1 MRNATFLISPFHF
14 CQKCS
19 KTLTPTQHFG
29 VAWIVSA
36 SKRLTGATFWGC
48 MDSLGEQTLDRCH
61 FRAVGHGLSPAP
73 SPPPA
78 IGYDGNGFL
87 GFLAE
92 RIHATPKC

>member
-1 MRNATFLISPFHF
+1 MQHSGVVPIGYGGNPRNSLPFGPLVGFVGFHWELAKTDT
-14 CQKCS
+14 CQAFAR
-19 KTLTPTQHFG
+19 P
-29 VAWIVSA
+29 
-36 SKRLTGATFWGC
+36 
-48 MDSLGEQTLDRCH
+48 LGSEVEQTLDSCH